1 MYTHTYIHTLIYI
14 IYGYINIHKDS
25 SKGLQEEMNG
35 RQQQPG
41 DTAWQFMIPPFY
53 FRFEFFPNINF
64 KKCFFKKT
72 LKVLTTTT
80 KSIHRR
86 EGFPNN
92 WYGWLFPIYIY
103 ICPF

>member
-1 MYTHTYIHTLIYI
+1 MSSSIPGKQVQLMYIVFMYIYPYIYVYTHTYIHTLIYI

-25 SKGLQEEMNG
+25 SNGLQEEMNG

-64 KKCFFKKT
+64 KKCFF
-72 LKVLTTTT
+72 
-80 KSIHRR
+80 
-86 EGFPNN
+86 
-92 WYGWLFPIYIY
+92 
-103 ICPF
+103 